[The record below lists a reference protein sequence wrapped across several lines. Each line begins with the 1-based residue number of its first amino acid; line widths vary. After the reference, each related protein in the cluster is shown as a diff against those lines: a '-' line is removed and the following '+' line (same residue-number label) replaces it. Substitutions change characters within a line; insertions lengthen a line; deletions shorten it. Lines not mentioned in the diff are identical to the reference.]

1 MMKCK
6 TWDIVLVP
14 FPFTNLQTT
23 KKRPALIISPD
34 NYNKGPD
41 FIILFITSNVKSFGR
56 TGDTI
61 IKKWKESGLPNP
73 SMIRMKFATLERSM
87 ILKKIGNLNNT
98 DRERVRKT
106 ILDFFD
112 G

>member
-1 MMKCK
+1 MNCN

-14 FPFTNLQTT
+14 FPFTNLRTT

-34 NYNKGPD
+34 GYNEGPD
-41 FIILFITSNVKSFGR
+41 VIILFITSNVQSFGR

-61 IKKWKESGLPNP
+61 IKKWAESGLPKP

-87 ILKKIGNLNNT
+87 IIKKIGTLDKT
-98 DRERVRKT
+98 DRKVVRRT
-106 ILDFFD
+106 VLEFF

>member
-1 MMKCK
+1 MMRCK

-34 NYNKGPD
+34 SYNEGPD
-41 FIILFITSNVKSFGR
+41 VIILFVTSNVQAFGR
-56 TGDTI
+56 TGDTLI
-61 IKKWKESGLPNP
+61 EKWKESGLPKP
-73 SMIRMKFATLERSM
+73 SMTRMKFATLERSM
-87 ILKKIGNLNNT
+87 ILKKIGKLANS
-98 DRERVRKT
+98 DRERLRKT